1 MKLLIASFCVL
12 ACCLGGP
19 MDAPGSTY
27 GQRTDNAPGEL
38 PAASF
43 GNSRSLRMAVWS
55 Y

>member
-19 MDAPGSTY
+19 MESPGS
-27 GQRTDNAPGEL
+27 RTDAVRTNAPGEL